1 VFGFETYLIDAEELR
16 ETLARV
22 LATNCRVEELE
33 ATKNRSTAKAVVA
46 AGNAVEKT
54 SAALR
59 THYGVPAGNV
69 ATKDVFNGKGKN
81 K

>member
-1 VFGFETYLIDAEELR
+1 
-16 ETLARV
+16 

-33 ATKNRSTAKAVVA
+33 ATKNRAPGAKAVVA

>member
-1 VFGFETYLIDAEELR
+1 
-16 ETLARV
+16 
-22 LATNCRVEELE
+22 
-33 ATKNRSTAKAVVA
+33 
-46 AGNAVEKT
+46 VEKT